1 MKVLVTGGAGYIG
14 STIVSALEDAGI
26 TPIILDNLSSGRR
39 EFTQNKVFY
48 QGDIADH
55 ELLKR
60 IFAEHSDIE
69 YTIHCAALIVVP
81 DSVRRPYEYY
91 HENVN
96 KTLDLLKYLNELG
109 CRKIIFSS
117 SAAIY
122 DDASDYVVDETS
134 RLNPRSTYAR
144 TKYMMEMILKDF
156 CLAYDM
162 KAISFRYFNPIGA
175 DPKMRSGS
183 YIDSPSHLLGK
194 LISVF
199 EGKEN
204 TFYITGTNWDT
215 RDGTGIR
222 DYIHVWDLAMAHVTA
237 VEKFDEVFKSI
248 EKECKVSDPYQVF
261 NLGNGKGTTVRE
273 MAAAFMKVT
282 GKELNIKETEAREGD
297 VPGAYANAEKAKHY
311 LGWQTSLTIEEGIRD
326 SIQWSQIWKS
336 RKED

>member
-109 CRKIIFSS
+109 CRKII
-117 SAAIY
+117 
-122 DDASDYVVDETS
+122 
-134 RLNPRSTYAR
+134 L
-144 TKYMMEMILKDF
+144 
-156 CLAYDM
+156 
-162 KAISFRYFNPIGA
+162 
-175 DPKMRSGS
+175 
-183 YIDSPSHLLGK
+183 
-194 LISVF
+194 
-199 EGKEN
+199 
-204 TFYITGTNWDT
+204 
-215 RDGTGIR
+215 
-222 DYIHVWDLAMAHVTA
+222 
-237 VEKFDEVFKSI
+237 
-248 EKECKVSDPYQVF
+248 Q
-261 NLGNGKGTTVRE
+261 
-273 MAAAFMKVT
+273 
-282 GKELNIKETEAREGD
+282 KELILMKI
-297 VPGAYANAEKAKHY
+297 
-311 LGWQTSLTIEEGIRD
+311 QRD
-326 SIQWSQIWKS
+326 IIHIIH
-336 RKED
+336 

>member
-1 MKVLVTGGAGYIG
+1 M
-14 STIVSALEDAGI
+14 AL
-26 TPIILDNLSSGRR
+26 TPIQSTDNKNIHKPYI
-39 EFTQNKVFY
+39 EA
-48 QGDIADH
+48 QGTVKTTNNIKPSRPEGHLVD
-55 ELLKR
+55 
-60 IFAEHSDIE
+60 
-69 YTIHCAALIVVP
+69 
-81 DSVRRPYEYY
+81 DS
-91 HENVN
+91 
-96 KTLDLLKYLNELG
+96 LG
-109 CRKIIFSS
+109 SK
-117 SAAIY
+117 
-122 DDASDYVVDETS
+122 
-134 RLNPRSTYAR
+134 
-144 TKYMMEMILKDF
+144 TKYFFKDI
-156 CLAYDM
+156 AYDM

-222 DYIHVWDLAMAHVTA
+222 DYIHVWDLAMAHVAA
-237 VEKFDEVFKSI
+237 VEKFDEVFKNV
-248 EKECKVSDPYQVF
+248 EKESDEHNPYQVF

-282 GKELNIKETEAREGD
+282 GKELNIKETEARKGD
-297 VPGAYANAEKAKHY
+297 VPGAYANAEKARHY
-311 LGWQTSLTIEEGIRD
+311 LGWQTSLSIEEGIRD